1 MAHPDRPPPDYD
13 ELNRSLRAVGTAVG
27 AAEAHG
33 ILCGALCASED
44 PAAVWPPLILGREPL
59 EDDAAASAL
68 RLLTELYRDTRASLR
83 ADGFEFQPLLPDAD
97 HPLEEQVEGMGDWC
111 RGYLLGLAG
120 GGVKD
125 ARALPGDAGVAGGD
139 ITKIV
144 EVELDAAGDPQAQER
159 ALAEIV
165 EYLRVGVQLV
175 YEELRGN
182 S

>member
-1 MAHPDRPPPDYD
+1 LAHPDHSPPDYD
-13 ELNRSLRAVGTAVG
+13 ELDRSLRACAAGVG

-33 ILCGALCASED
+33 ILCGALCASKD
-44 PAAVWPPLILGREPL
+44 PAAVWPPLILGHEPL
-59 EDDAAASAL
+59 EGAAAAAL
-68 RLLTELYRDTRASLR
+68 PLLTELYRHTRASLGE
-83 ADGFEFQPLLPDAD
+83 DGFEFQPLLPDAD

-125 ARALPGDAGVAGGD
+125 ARALPGDAGVVGGD

-144 EVELDAAGDPQAQER
+144 EVDPDAAGDPEAQER

-165 EYLRVGVQLV
+165 EYLRIGVQLV
-175 YEELRGN
+175 YEELHPAA
-182 S
+182 